1 MKVAFATYAFPPEGS
16 NGGLATFYFELSR
29 ALVLLGHEVL
39 VVTLSQHEDK
49 SEIIDGVRV
58 ERIHFD
64 ESSTTN
70 LANLAVLPSL
80 SWFVPRMLQLQRKA
94 APLIDEFTPDVIEC
108 AEHGFLRLLDA
119 SNRKSPLVVRCL
131 CPAVHAIA
139 VNADAKTTVVDLN
152 LLLAME
158 ASLVRAADALTTP
171 SANLAA
177 IVAGYTGVP
186 ASEFRIIK
194 NPLAS
199 VGEIQRDAAIEKH
212 STVCDSAQE
221 TDFPRMTFIGRVENL
236 KGCDLLIEMLPEVLA
251 KYPKARLTMIG
262 QDAPIIGETYTLS
275 DRLRERLKQLGC
287 LERVRFTGAIP
298 RHQIRHYLDET
309 DFCIFPS
316 RYDSSP
322 FACLETMS
330 YGIPVIAT
338 KVGGIPEYV
347 EDGVSG
353 MLVASES
360 PAALAKAAIAMAD
373 DESLRMRLGRAG
385 RESTLRDLDPA
396 KIASETVE
404 LYDEAI
410 HRYAAN
416 QNYLRRRSGPDP
428 ILKSIIDAYDDFA
441 ANDYIGQARQVLLDQ
456 AYVNGFEDGIKQGRI
471 QQGFGARSKARM
483 FLRSVRRIAMKP
495 FASRHS

>member
-1 MKVAFATYAFPPEGS
+1 MHSESLTSILEPSLRRFDALTGFCHSLTSKHESRFRHICVPAGRL

-39 VVTLSQHEDK
+39 VVTLSQHESR

-64 ESSTTN
+64 ERSTTN

-94 APLIDEFTPDVIEC
+94 APLIDEFSPDVIEC
-108 AEHGFLRLLDA
+108 AEHGFLWLLDA
-119 SNRKSPLVVRCL
+119 SNRKRPLVVRCL
-131 CPAVHAIA
+131 CPAVHAIS

-177 IVAGYTGVP
+177 VVAEYTGVP

-199 VGEIQRDAAIEKH
+199 VGEIQRDAAVEK
-212 STVCDSAQE
+212 TTTANVRAQE
-221 TDFPRMTFIGRVENL
+221 SDFPRMTFIGRVENL
-236 KGCDLLIEMLPEVLA
+236 KGCDLLIEMLPMVLA
-251 KYPKARLTMIG
+251 KYPNARLTMIG

-275 DRLRERLKQLGC
+275 DKLRERLKQLGC

-316 RYDSSP
+316 VMTVRLSHVLRQCPMEFRSS
-322 FACLETMS
+322 LL
-330 YGIPVIAT
+330 
-338 KVGGIPEYV
+338 K
-347 EDGVSG
+347 
-353 MLVASES
+353 LVAFRNTSKMVSVECLS
-360 PAALAKAAIAMAD
+360 PV
-373 DESLRMRLGRAG
+373 R
-385 RESTLRDLDPA
+385 
-396 KIASETVE
+396 
-404 LYDEAI
+404 
-410 HRYAAN
+410 
-416 QNYLRRRSGPDP
+416 
-428 ILKSIIDAYDDFA
+428 
-441 ANDYIGQARQVLLDQ
+441 VLLHWLKLPSHWQMMKTCACALVEAGANRLYETWTRRKLQ
-456 AYVNGFEDGIKQGRI
+456 AKLSSFMTRQSNVMPQVKITCVAVLVQTRF
-471 QQGFGARSKARM
+471 
-483 FLRSVRRIAMKP
+483 
-495 FASRHS
+495 